1 MDSPKPFYLSCMTKG
16 LKLISSKYLTE
27 YSERVDRDWMKVYR
41 SLSVKKDFTA
51 EDFSFYLVTASVES
65 SRIEGN
71 TLSMDDYLR
80 NTQFNV
86 RSKPKEMAEINDLLE
101 AYRYAADHKLTKKNF
116 LHAHKLCSKTILEL
130 PAHRGKLRQSQV
142 GIYGSGKLVYMAID
156 YKELK
161 KEFDKLFEDIAI
173 LMDRDLSYKEIFY
186 YASMIH
192 LLFEKIHPFADG
204 NGRTGRLLEKWF
216 IAEKIGAA
224 AWSIPSEKYY
234 MAHRAQYYKAL
245 EIGMDYE
252 SIEWNKCLPF
262 LELLARVV
270 K

>member
-1 MDSPKPFYLSCMTKG
+1 MVLQ
-16 LKLISSKYLTE
+16 LKLLSSVYIGE
-27 YSERVDRDWMKVYR
+27 YTSLVKMDWMAAYR
-41 SLSVKKDFTA
+41 TLKLKENFTA
-51 EDFSFYLVTASVES
+51 EDFSYYLISSSVES

-71 TLSMDDYLR
+71 TLSTDDYLR
-80 NTQFNV
+80 NTQFNIQ
-86 RSKPKEMAEINDLLE
+86 SKPKDMAEINDLLA
-101 AYRYAADHKLTKKNF
+101 AYQYAVANRLTKKNF
-116 LHAHKLCSKTILEL
+116 LHVHKLCSTTILEL

-161 KEFDKLFEDIAI
+161 AVFDKLFDDIAI
-173 LMDRDLSYKEIFY
+173 LIESDLSPKEIFY
-186 YASMIH
+186 YAAMIH

-216 IAEKIGAA
+216 LAEKIGTA

-234 MAHRAQYYKAL
+234 MQHRAEYYKAL

-252 SIEWNKCLPF
+252 SIDWRNCLSF
-262 LELLARVV
+262 LMLLPKAVS
-270 K
+270 